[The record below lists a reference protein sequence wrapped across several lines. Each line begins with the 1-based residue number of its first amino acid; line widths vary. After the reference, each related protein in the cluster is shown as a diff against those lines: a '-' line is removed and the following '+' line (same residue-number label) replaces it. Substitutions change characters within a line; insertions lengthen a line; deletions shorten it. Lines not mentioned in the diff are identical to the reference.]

1 MSNRVPGAT
10 LQMPLPPGS
19 NRTPSHALE
28 EHFSLAK
35 KKSLSHGSPTQDQ
48 RKLNPG
54 KTHRS
59 HLVNSTVILSAA
71 KRSKKTWRDLQET
84 PPPRSGRAR
93 RFALSLRRSATKPSR
108 KRDMGGAAGALS
120 YSGVCRRADIAP
132 QKISAQLELSKS
144 VSSA

>member
-10 LQMPLPPGS
+10 LQMRLPPGS
-19 NRTPSHALE
+19 NRTPSHALT

-93 RFALSLRRSATKPSR
+93 RFALSLRRPLPSQAVNAIWMEQRKHFHILAACVEKQTSHLRRSAPSWN
-108 KRDMGGAAGALS
+108 
-120 YSGVCRRADIAP
+120 
-132 QKISAQLELSKS
+132 
-144 VSSA
+144 